1 MPMKFL
7 ERNLCK
13 TSFALKHTHIFPELH
28 DKILFTLEWGL
39 FISVHFHLFNDHLNL
54 SKVKSSYDSL

>member
-1 MPMKFL
+1 MPMKFP

-13 TSFALKHTHIFPELH
+13 AFFALKHTHIFLELY
-28 DKILFTLEWGL
+28 DKILLTLEWGL
-39 FISVHFHLFNDHLNL
+39 FSSVHFHLFNDHLNP